1 MTALYAGAAALYL
14 LCAVLYY
21 RGHFAPSALVGVLFF
36 GALTPVVLA
45 AMGPV
50 AAGAALALLAAIPAA
65 YLVVH
70 AVDARRGIFLLPT
83 VYSIP
88 IAFVCA
94 LALWALT
101 GLALLF

>member
-21 RGHFAPSALVGVLFF
+21 RGRFGWAALVGALFF
-36 GALTPVVLA
+36 VALTPVVLDG
-45 AMGPV
+45 MGPV
-50 AAGAALALLAAIPAA
+50 AAGAALGLLAVAPAA

-70 AVDARRGIFLLPT
+70 AVDARRGLFLLPT

-88 IAFVCA
+88 IAFVGA
-94 LALWALT
+94 LALWALA